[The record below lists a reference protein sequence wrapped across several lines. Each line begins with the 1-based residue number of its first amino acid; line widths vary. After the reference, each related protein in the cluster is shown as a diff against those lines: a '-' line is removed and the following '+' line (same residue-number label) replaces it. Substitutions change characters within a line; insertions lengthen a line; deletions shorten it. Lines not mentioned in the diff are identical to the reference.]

1 MKVKVE
7 IRIQKDIEE
16 PYAVLYAA
24 EMTDEMTQ
32 VIAMLEGM
40 QSKVITVL
48 EEERMIVLKPEE
60 IYLVRVE
67 DDKTMI
73 YGQSKKY
80 VSRKRLYELE
90 QILGTGFMRISKS
103 SLINLQY
110 LDYVEPSFGGMMLKL
125 KNQLQDYAS
134 RKYLPELRK
143 YLGL

>member
-1 MKVKVE
+1 VKVE